1 MKIISIRLICLIIF
15 TFFLAACSFTKPR
28 TTADFDIDYNKHLIK
43 PDSNKL
49 TKNIPELISYKELAD
64 NNKNNKDKLALYS
77 VMVHNAPVRETLLGL
92 AKSAKVNID
101 IHPNVDGNIT
111 LNAIQETMPS
121 ILDRI
126 CEQLDI
132 RWSKKNNHILVE
144 LDTPYL
150 KNYMVD
156 YINMGRDL
164 EAKVSTNTQIVTQSQ
179 INTNPNASGNNNTA
193 TNIEVNGASI
203 DNNSNVSSTLV
214 KNKAYNNFW
223 RTLRKNIK
231 DILNETNKTSSDVSN
246 EIKVKNESNKLIKQL
261 TETSKSIANSLKD
274 LDKLN
279 VLNDFNNLDL
289 FYSHRNDESD
299 SSVIINQETGIIS
312 VRATHKQH
320 QKIND
325 FIQQVFNS
333 AKRQVLIEATIIE
346 VILNDNYQQ
355 GIDWKKIT
363 GFGAFSFIGNSLNN
377 NNINLSYINDNDK
390 TILVNLLE
398 TFGETKVLSS
408 PHLAV
413 LNNQTAMLKVV
424 ENYVYFNVKADTISM
439 ANVGTTTTYTSTPQ
453 TVSVGVVMSVT
464 PQISKDNIV
473 MLNVRP
479 TITQIAYTVADPNPD
494 LQKNGIQNLLPVI
507 DTREIESVL
516 RIKSGQ
522 TAILGGLM
530 KDEVNLKRSA
540 VPILGNIPLL
550 GEVFNNF
557 NHSKKKSELIILLRP
572 LVIKENQL

>member
-179 INTNPNASGNNNTA
+179 ITNNVNNTI
-193 TNIEVNGASI
+193 NNSS
-203 DNNSNVSSTLV
+203 NNSNIVNDNNNISSTLV
-214 KNKAYNNFW
+214 KNKTNNNFW
-223 RTLRKNIK
+223 KSLEKNIK
-231 DILNETNKTSSDVSN
+231 DILQETDKILPEGSSET
-246 EIKVKNESNKLIKQL
+246 EIKIENNIKNNINNNYKLNNKNATNSIDKNNNYSLIKHS
-261 TETSKSIANSLKD
+261 TFKEAA
-274 LDKLN
+274 
-279 VLNDFNNLDL
+279 
-289 FYSHRNDESD
+289 
-299 SSVIINQETGIIS
+299 SVIINQETGIIS

-424 ENYVYFNVKADTISM
+424 ENYVYFNVKADTIST

>member
-64 NNKNNKDKLALYS
+64 SNKNNKDKLALYS

-179 INTNPNASGNNNTA
+179 ITNNVNNTI
-193 TNIEVNGASI
+193 NNSS
-203 DNNSNVSSTLV
+203 NNSNIVNDNNNISSTLV
-214 KNKAYNNFW
+214 KNKTNNNFW
-223 RTLRKNIK
+223 KSLEKNIK
-231 DILNETNKTSSDVSN
+231 DILQETDKILPEGSSET
-246 EIKVKNESNKLIKQL
+246 EIKIENNINNNINNNYKLNNKNATNSIDKNNNYSLIKHS
-261 TETSKSIANSLKD
+261 TFKEAA
-274 LDKLN
+274 
-279 VLNDFNNLDL
+279 
-289 FYSHRNDESD
+289 
-299 SSVIINQETGIIS
+299 SVIINQETGIIS

-424 ENYVYFNVKADTISM
+424 ENYVYFNVKADTIST

-530 KDEVNLKRSA
+530 KDEVNLKRAA

>member
-15 TFFLAACSFTKPR
+15 TFFLAACSFTKSR
-28 TTADFDIDYNKHLIK
+28 TTADFDIDYNKYLIK

-179 INTNPNASGNNNTA
+179 ITNNVNNTI
-193 TNIEVNGASI
+193 NNSS
-203 DNNSNVSSTLV
+203 NNSNTVNDNNNISSTLV
-214 KNKAYNNFW
+214 KNKTNNNFW
-223 RTLRKNIK
+223 KSLEKNIK
-231 DILNETNKTSSDVSN
+231 DILQETDKILPEGSSET
-246 EIKVKNESNKLIKQL
+246 EIKIENNINNNINNNYKLNNKNATNSIDKNNNYSLIKHS
-261 TETSKSIANSLKD
+261 TFKEAA
-274 LDKLN
+274 
-279 VLNDFNNLDL
+279 
-289 FYSHRNDESD
+289 
-299 SSVIINQETGIIS
+299 SVIINQETGIIS

-424 ENYVYFNVKADTISM
+424 ENYVYFNVKADTIST

-540 VPILGNIPLL
+540 VPILGHIPLL

>member
-179 INTNPNASGNNNTA
+179 ITNNVNNTI
-193 TNIEVNGASI
+193 NNSS
-203 DNNSNVSSTLV
+203 NNSNIVNDNNNISSTLV
-214 KNKAYNNFW
+214 KNKTNNNFW
-223 RTLRKNIK
+223 KSLKKNIK
-231 DILNETNKTSSDVSN
+231 DILQETDKILPEGSSET
-246 EIKVKNESNKLIKQL
+246 EIKIENNINNNINNNYKLNNKNATNSIDKNNNYSLIKHS
-261 TETSKSIANSLKD
+261 TFKEAA
-274 LDKLN
+274 
-279 VLNDFNNLDL
+279 
-289 FYSHRNDESD
+289 
-299 SSVIINQETGIIS
+299 SVIINQETGIIS

-424 ENYVYFNVKADTISM
+424 ENYVYFNVKADTIST

>member
-1 MKIISIRLICLIIF
+1 MLVFLLMKIISIRLICLIIF
-15 TFFLAACSFTKPR
+15 TFFLAACSFTKSR

-179 INTNPNASGNNNTA
+179 ITNNVNNTI
-193 TNIEVNGASI
+193 NNSS
-203 DNNSNVSSTLV
+203 NNSNIVNDNNNISSTLV
-214 KNKAYNNFW
+214 KNKTNNNFW
-223 RTLRKNIK
+223 KSLEKNIK
-231 DILNETNKTSSDVSN
+231 DILQETDKILPEGSSET
-246 EIKVKNESNKLIKQL
+246 EIKIENNINNNINNNYKLNNKNATNSIDKNNNYSLIKHS
-261 TETSKSIANSLKD
+261 TFKEAA
-274 LDKLN
+274 
-279 VLNDFNNLDL
+279 
-289 FYSHRNDESD
+289 
-299 SSVIINQETGIIS
+299 SVIINQETGIIS

-424 ENYVYFNVKADTISM
+424 ENYVYFNVKADTIST

>member
-179 INTNPNASGNNNTA
+179 ITNNVNNTI
-193 TNIEVNGASI
+193 NNSS
-203 DNNSNVSSTLV
+203 NNSNIVNDNNNISSTLV
-214 KNKAYNNFW
+214 KNKANNNFW
-223 RTLRKNIK
+223 KSLEKNIK
-231 DILNETNKTSSDVSN
+231 DILQETDKILPEGSSET
-246 EIKVKNESNKLIKQL
+246 EIKIENNINNNINNNYKLNNKNATNSIDKNNNYSLIKHS
-261 TETSKSIANSLKD
+261 TFKEAA
-274 LDKLN
+274 
-279 VLNDFNNLDL
+279 
-289 FYSHRNDESD
+289 
-299 SSVIINQETGIIS
+299 SVIINQETGIIS

-424 ENYVYFNVKADTISM
+424 ENYVYFNVKADTIST

>member
-1 MKIISIRLICLIIF
+1 MKIISIHLICLIIF

-179 INTNPNASGNNNTA
+179 ITNNVNNTI
-193 TNIEVNGASI
+193 NNSS
-203 DNNSNVSSTLV
+203 NNSNIVNDNNNISSTLV
-214 KNKAYNNFW
+214 KNKTNNNFW
-223 RTLRKNIK
+223 KSLEKNIK
-231 DILNETNKTSSDVSN
+231 DILQETDKILPEGSSET
-246 EIKVKNESNKLIKQL
+246 EIKIENNINNNINNNYKLNNKNATNSIDKNNNYSLIKHS
-261 TETSKSIANSLKD
+261 TFKEAA
-274 LDKLN
+274 
-279 VLNDFNNLDL
+279 
-289 FYSHRNDESD
+289 
-299 SSVIINQETGIIS
+299 SVIINQETGIIS

-424 ENYVYFNVKADTISM
+424 ENYVYFNVKADTIST

>member
-150 KNYMVD
+150 KNYTVD

-179 INTNPNASGNNNTA
+179 ITNNVNNTI
-193 TNIEVNGASI
+193 NNSS
-203 DNNSNVSSTLV
+203 NNSNIVNDNNNISSTLV
-214 KNKAYNNFW
+214 KNKTNNNFW
-223 RTLRKNIK
+223 KSLEKNIK
-231 DILNETNKTSSDVSN
+231 DILQETDKILPEGSSET
-246 EIKVKNESNKLIKQL
+246 EIKIENNINNNINNNYKLNNKNATNSIDKNNNYSLIKHS
-261 TETSKSIANSLKD
+261 TFKEAA
-274 LDKLN
+274 
-279 VLNDFNNLDL
+279 
-289 FYSHRNDESD
+289 
-299 SSVIINQETGIIS
+299 SVIINQETGIIS

-424 ENYVYFNVKADTISM
+424 ENYVYFNVKADTIST

-557 NHSKKKSELIILLRP
+557 NHSKKRSELIILLRP

>member
-1 MKIISIRLICLIIF
+1 MLVFLLMKIISIRLIYLIIF

-150 KNYMVD
+150 KNYTVD

-179 INTNPNASGNNNTA
+179 ITNNVNNTI
-193 TNIEVNGASI
+193 NNSS
-203 DNNSNVSSTLV
+203 NNSNIVNDNNNISSTLV
-214 KNKAYNNFW
+214 KNKTNNNFW
-223 RTLRKNIK
+223 KSLEKNIK
-231 DILNETNKTSSDVSN
+231 DILQETDKILPEGSSET
-246 EIKVKNESNKLIKQL
+246 EIKTENNINNNINNNYKLNNKNATNSIDKNNNYSLIKHS
-261 TETSKSIANSLKD
+261 TFKEAA
-274 LDKLN
+274 
-279 VLNDFNNLDL
+279 
-289 FYSHRNDESD
+289 
-299 SSVIINQETGIIS
+299 SVIINQETGIIS

-398 TFGETKVLSS
+398 TFGKTKVLSS

-424 ENYVYFNVKADTISM
+424 ENYVYFNVKADTIST

-530 KDEVNLKRSA
+530 KDEVNLKRAA

>member
-1 MKIISIRLICLIIF
+1 MKIISIRFICLIIF

-179 INTNPNASGNNNTA
+179 ITNNVNNTI
-193 TNIEVNGASI
+193 NNSS
-203 DNNSNVSSTLV
+203 NNSNIVNDNNNISSTLV
-214 KNKAYNNFW
+214 KNKTNNNFW
-223 RTLRKNIK
+223 KSLEKNIK
-231 DILNETNKTSSDVSN
+231 DILQETDKILPEGSSET
-246 EIKVKNESNKLIKQL
+246 EIKIENNINNNINNNYKLNNKNANNSIDKNNNYSLIKHS
-261 TETSKSIANSLKD
+261 TFKEAA
-274 LDKLN
+274 
-279 VLNDFNNLDL
+279 
-289 FYSHRNDESD
+289 
-299 SSVIINQETGIIS
+299 SVIINQETGIIS

-424 ENYVYFNVKADTISM
+424 ENYVYFNVKADTIST

>member
-15 TFFLAACSFTKPR
+15 TFFLAACSFTKSR

-101 IHPNVDGNIT
+101 IHSNVDGNIT

-179 INTNPNASGNNNTA
+179 ITNNVNNTI
-193 TNIEVNGASI
+193 NNSS
-203 DNNSNVSSTLV
+203 NNSNTVNDNNNISSTLV
-214 KNKAYNNFW
+214 KNKTNNNFW
-223 RTLRKNIK
+223 KSLEKNIK
-231 DILNETNKTSSDVSN
+231 DILQETDKILPEGSSET
-246 EIKVKNESNKLIKQL
+246 EIKIENNINNNINNNYKLNNKNATNSIDKNNNYSLIKHS
-261 TETSKSIANSLKD
+261 TFKEAA
-274 LDKLN
+274 
-279 VLNDFNNLDL
+279 
-289 FYSHRNDESD
+289 
-299 SSVIINQETGIIS
+299 SVIINQETGIIS

-424 ENYVYFNVKADTISM
+424 ENYVYFNVKADTIST

>member
-64 NNKNNKDKLALYS
+64 SNKNNKDKLALYS

-101 IHPNVDGNIT
+101 IHSNVDGNIT

-179 INTNPNASGNNNTA
+179 ITNNVNNTI
-193 TNIEVNGASI
+193 NNSS
-203 DNNSNVSSTLV
+203 NNSNIVNDNNNISSTLV
-214 KNKAYNNFW
+214 KNKTNNNFW
-223 RTLRKNIK
+223 KSLEKNIK
-231 DILNETNKTSSDVSN
+231 DILQETDKILPEGSSET
-246 EIKVKNESNKLIKQL
+246 EIKIENNINNNINNNYKLNNKNATNSIDKNNNYSLIKHS
-261 TETSKSIANSLKD
+261 TFKEAA
-274 LDKLN
+274 
-279 VLNDFNNLDL
+279 
-289 FYSHRNDESD
+289 
-299 SSVIINQETGIIS
+299 SVIINQETGIIS

-424 ENYVYFNVKADTISM
+424 ENYVYFNVKADTIST

-530 KDEVNLKRSA
+530 KDEVNLKRAA

>member
-1 MKIISIRLICLIIF
+1 MLVFLLMKIISIRLICLIIF

-179 INTNPNASGNNNTA
+179 ITNNVNNTI
-193 TNIEVNGASI
+193 NNSS
-203 DNNSNVSSTLV
+203 NNSNIVNDNNNISSTLV
-214 KNKAYNNFW
+214 KNKTNNNFW
-223 RTLRKNIK
+223 KSLEKNIK
-231 DILNETNKTSSDVSN
+231 DILQETDKILPEGSSET
-246 EIKVKNESNKLIKQL
+246 EIKIENNINNNINNNYKLNNKNAINSIDKNNNYSLIKRS
-261 TETSKSIANSLKD
+261 TFKEAA
-274 LDKLN
+274 
-279 VLNDFNNLDL
+279 
-289 FYSHRNDESD
+289 
-299 SSVIINQETGIIS
+299 SVIINQETGIIS

-424 ENYVYFNVKADTISM
+424 ENYVYFNVKADTIST

>member
-28 TTADFDIDYNKHLIK
+28 TTADFDIDHNKHLIK

-179 INTNPNASGNNNTA
+179 ITNNVNNTI
-193 TNIEVNGASI
+193 NNSS
-203 DNNSNVSSTLV
+203 NNSNTVNDNNNISSTLV
-214 KNKAYNNFW
+214 KNKTNNNFW
-223 RTLRKNIK
+223 KSLEKNIK
-231 DILNETNKTSSDVSN
+231 DILQETDKILPEGSSET
-246 EIKVKNESNKLIKQL
+246 EIKIENNINNNINNNYKLNNKNATNSIDKNNNYSLIKHS
-261 TETSKSIANSLKD
+261 TFKEAA
-274 LDKLN
+274 
-279 VLNDFNNLDL
+279 
-289 FYSHRNDESD
+289 
-299 SSVIINQETGIIS
+299 SVIINQETGIIS

-424 ENYVYFNVKADTISM
+424 ENYVYFNVKADTIST

-540 VPILGNIPLL
+540 VPILGHIPLL

>member
-28 TTADFDIDYNKHLIK
+28 TMADFDIDYNKHLIK

-179 INTNPNASGNNNTA
+179 ITNNVNNTI
-193 TNIEVNGASI
+193 NNSS
-203 DNNSNVSSTLV
+203 NNSNIVNDNNNISSTLV
-214 KNKAYNNFW
+214 KNKTNNNFW
-223 RTLRKNIK
+223 KSLEKNIK
-231 DILNETNKTSSDVSN
+231 DILQETDKILPEGSSET
-246 EIKVKNESNKLIKQL
+246 EIKIENNINNNINNNYKLNNKNATNSIDKNNNYSLIKHS
-261 TETSKSIANSLKD
+261 TFKEAA
-274 LDKLN
+274 
-279 VLNDFNNLDL
+279 
-289 FYSHRNDESD
+289 
-299 SSVIINQETGIIS
+299 SVIINQETGIIS

-424 ENYVYFNVKADTISM
+424 ENYVYFNVKADTIST

>member
-179 INTNPNASGNNNTA
+179 ITNNVNNTI
-193 TNIEVNGASI
+193 NNSS
-203 DNNSNVSSTLV
+203 NNSNIVNDNNNISSTLV
-214 KNKAYNNFW
+214 KNKTNNNFW
-223 RTLRKNIK
+223 KSLEKNIK
-231 DILNETNKTSSDVSN
+231 DILQETDKILPEGSSET
-246 EIKVKNESNKLIKQL
+246 EIKIENNINNNINNNYKLNNKNATNSIDKNNNYSLIKHS
-261 TETSKSIANSLKD
+261 TFKEAA
-274 LDKLN
+274 
-279 VLNDFNNLDL
+279 
-289 FYSHRNDESD
+289 
-299 SSVIINQETGIIS
+299 SVIINQETGIIS

-424 ENYVYFNVKADTISM
+424 ENYVYFNVKADTIST

-557 NHSKKKSELIILLRP
+557 NHGKKKSELIILLRP

>member
-15 TFFLAACSFTKPR
+15 TFFLAACSFTKSR
-28 TTADFDIDYNKHLIK
+28 TTADFDIDHNKHLIK

-179 INTNPNASGNNNTA
+179 ITNNVNNTI
-193 TNIEVNGASI
+193 NNSS
-203 DNNSNVSSTLV
+203 NNSNIVNDNNNISSTLV
-214 KNKAYNNFW
+214 KNKTNNNFW
-223 RTLRKNIK
+223 KSLEKNIK
-231 DILNETNKTSSDVSN
+231 DILQETDKILPEGSSET
-246 EIKVKNESNKLIKQL
+246 EIKIENNINNNINNNYKLNNKNATNSIDKNNNYSLIKHS
-261 TETSKSIANSLKD
+261 TFKEAA
-274 LDKLN
+274 
-279 VLNDFNNLDL
+279 
-289 FYSHRNDESD
+289 
-299 SSVIINQETGIIS
+299 SVIINQETGIIS

-424 ENYVYFNVKADTISM
+424 ENYVYFNVKADTIST

>member
-1 MKIISIRLICLIIF
+1 MLVFLLMKIISIRLICLIIF

-77 VMVHNAPVRETLLGL
+77 IMVHNAPVRETLLGL

-179 INTNPNASGNNNTA
+179 ITNNVNNTI
-193 TNIEVNGASI
+193 NNSS
-203 DNNSNVSSTLV
+203 NNSNTVNDNNNISSTLV
-214 KNKAYNNFW
+214 KNKTNNNFW
-223 RTLRKNIK
+223 KSLEKNIK
-231 DILNETNKTSSDVSN
+231 DILQETDKILPEGSSET
-246 EIKVKNESNKLIKQL
+246 EIKIENNINNNINNNYKLNNKNATNSIDKNNNYSLIKHS
-261 TETSKSIANSLKD
+261 TFKEAA
-274 LDKLN
+274 
-279 VLNDFNNLDL
+279 
-289 FYSHRNDESD
+289 
-299 SSVIINQETGIIS
+299 SVIINQETGIIS

-424 ENYVYFNVKADTISM
+424 ENYVYFNVKADTIST

>member
-1 MKIISIRLICLIIF
+1 MKIISIRLICLITF

-179 INTNPNASGNNNTA
+179 ITNNVNNTI
-193 TNIEVNGASI
+193 NNSS
-203 DNNSNVSSTLV
+203 NNSNIVNDNNNISSTLV
-214 KNKAYNNFW
+214 KNKTNNNFW
-223 RTLRKNIK
+223 KSLEKNIK
-231 DILNETNKTSSDVSN
+231 DILQETDKILPEGSSET
-246 EIKVKNESNKLIKQL
+246 EIKIENNINNNINNNYKLNNKNATNSIDKNNNYSLIKHS
-261 TETSKSIANSLKD
+261 TFKEAA
-274 LDKLN
+274 
-279 VLNDFNNLDL
+279 
-289 FYSHRNDESD
+289 
-299 SSVIINQETGIIS
+299 SVIINQETGIIS

-424 ENYVYFNVKADTISM
+424 ENYVYFNVKADTIST

>member
-101 IHPNVDGNIT
+101 IHSNVDGNIT

-179 INTNPNASGNNNTA
+179 ITNNVNNTI
-193 TNIEVNGASI
+193 NNSS
-203 DNNSNVSSTLV
+203 NNSNTVNDNNNISSTLV
-214 KNKAYNNFW
+214 KNKTNNNFW
-223 RTLRKNIK
+223 KSLEKNIK
-231 DILNETNKTSSDVSN
+231 DILQETDKILPEGSSET
-246 EIKVKNESNKLIKQL
+246 EIKIENNINNNINNNYKLNNKNATNSIDKNNNYSLIKHS
-261 TETSKSIANSLKD
+261 TFKEAA
-274 LDKLN
+274 
-279 VLNDFNNLDL
+279 
-289 FYSHRNDESD
+289 
-299 SSVIINQETGIIS
+299 SVIINQETGIIS

-424 ENYVYFNVKADTISM
+424 ENYVYFNVKADTIST

>member
-77 VMVHNAPVRETLLGL
+77 IMVHNAPVRETLLGL

-179 INTNPNASGNNNTA
+179 ITNNVNNTI
-193 TNIEVNGASI
+193 NNSS
-203 DNNSNVSSTLV
+203 NNSNTVNDNNNISSTLV
-214 KNKAYNNFW
+214 KNKTNNNFW
-223 RTLRKNIK
+223 KSLEKNIK
-231 DILNETNKTSSDVSN
+231 DILQETDKILPEGSSET
-246 EIKVKNESNKLIKQL
+246 EIKIENNINNNINNNYKLNNKNATNSIDKNNNYSLIKHS
-261 TETSKSIANSLKD
+261 TFKEAA
-274 LDKLN
+274 
-279 VLNDFNNLDL
+279 
-289 FYSHRNDESD
+289 
-299 SSVIINQETGIIS
+299 SVIINQETGIIS

-424 ENYVYFNVKADTISM
+424 ENYVYFNVKADTIST

>member
-179 INTNPNASGNNNTA
+179 ITNNVNNTI
-193 TNIEVNGASI
+193 NNSS
-203 DNNSNVSSTLV
+203 NNSNIVNDNNNISSTLV
-214 KNKAYNNFW
+214 KNKTNNNFW
-223 RTLRKNIK
+223 KSLEKNIK
-231 DILNETNKTSSDVSN
+231 DILQETDKILPEGSSET
-246 EIKVKNESNKLIKQL
+246 EIKTENNINNNINNNYKLNNKNATNSIDKNNNYSLIKHS
-261 TETSKSIANSLKD
+261 TFKEAA
-274 LDKLN
+274 
-279 VLNDFNNLDL
+279 
-289 FYSHRNDESD
+289 
-299 SSVIINQETGIIS
+299 SVIINQETGIIS

-325 FIQQVFNS
+325 FIQQVFTS

-424 ENYVYFNVKADTISM
+424 ENYVYFNVKADTIST

>member
-1 MKIISIRLICLIIF
+1 MIF

-179 INTNPNASGNNNTA
+179 ITNNVNNTI
-193 TNIEVNGASI
+193 NNSS
-203 DNNSNVSSTLV
+203 NNSNIVNDNNNISSTLV
-214 KNKAYNNFW
+214 KNKTNNNFW
-223 RTLRKNIK
+223 KSLEKNIK
-231 DILNETNKTSSDVSN
+231 DILQETDKILPEGSSET
-246 EIKVKNESNKLIKQL
+246 EIKIENNINNNINNNYKLNNKNATNSIDKNNNYSLIKHS
-261 TETSKSIANSLKD
+261 TFKEAA
-274 LDKLN
+274 
-279 VLNDFNNLDL
+279 
-289 FYSHRNDESD
+289 
-299 SSVIINQETGIIS
+299 SVIINQETGIIS

-424 ENYVYFNVKADTISM
+424 ENYVYFNVKADTIST

>member
-179 INTNPNASGNNNTA
+179 ITNNVNNTI
-193 TNIEVNGASI
+193 NNSS
-203 DNNSNVSSTLV
+203 NNSNIVNDNNNISSTLV
-214 KNKAYNNFW
+214 KNKTNNNFW
-223 RTLRKNIK
+223 KSLEKNIK
-231 DILNETNKTSSDVSN
+231 DILQETDKILPEGSSET
-246 EIKVKNESNKLIKQL
+246 EIKIENNINNNINNNYKLNNKNATNSIDKNNNYSLIKHS
-261 TETSKSIANSLKD
+261 TFKEAA
-274 LDKLN
+274 
-279 VLNDFNNLDL
+279 
-289 FYSHRNDESD
+289 
-299 SSVIINQETGIIS
+299 SVIINQETGIIS
-312 VRATHKQH
+312 VRATHEQH

-424 ENYVYFNVKADTISM
+424 ENYVYFNVKADTIST

>member
-1 MKIISIRLICLIIF
+1 MKIIPIRLICLIIF

-101 IHPNVDGNIT
+101 IHSNVDGNIT

-179 INTNPNASGNNNTA
+179 ITNNVNNTI
-193 TNIEVNGASI
+193 NNSS
-203 DNNSNVSSTLV
+203 NNSNIVNDNNNISSTLV
-214 KNKAYNNFW
+214 KNKTNNNFW
-223 RTLRKNIK
+223 KSLEKNIK
-231 DILNETNKTSSDVSN
+231 DILQETDKILPEGSSET
-246 EIKVKNESNKLIKQL
+246 EIKIENNINNNINNNYKLNNKNATNSIDKNNNYSLIKHS
-261 TETSKSIANSLKD
+261 TFKEAA
-274 LDKLN
+274 
-279 VLNDFNNLDL
+279 
-289 FYSHRNDESD
+289 
-299 SSVIINQETGIIS
+299 SVIINQETGIIS

-363 GFGAFSFIGNSLNN
+363 GLGAFSFIGNSLNN

-424 ENYVYFNVKADTISM
+424 ENYVYFNVKADTIST

>member
-179 INTNPNASGNNNTA
+179 ITNNVNNTI
-193 TNIEVNGASI
+193 NNSS
-203 DNNSNVSSTLV
+203 NNSNIVNDNNNISSTLV
-214 KNKAYNNFW
+214 KNKTNNNFW
-223 RTLRKNIK
+223 KSLEKNIK
-231 DILNETNKTSSDVSN
+231 DILQETDKILPEGSSET
-246 EIKVKNESNKLIKQL
+246 EIKIENNINNNINNNYKLNNKNTTNSIDKNNNYSLIKHS
-261 TETSKSIANSLKD
+261 TFKEAA
-274 LDKLN
+274 
-279 VLNDFNNLDL
+279 
-289 FYSHRNDESD
+289 
-299 SSVIINQETGIIS
+299 SVIINQETGIIS

-424 ENYVYFNVKADTISM
+424 ENYVYFNVKADTIST

>member
-77 VMVHNAPVRETLLGL
+77 IMVHNAPVRETLLGL

-179 INTNPNASGNNNTA
+179 ITNNVNNTI
-193 TNIEVNGASI
+193 NNSS
-203 DNNSNVSSTLV
+203 NNSNIVNDNNNISSTLV
-214 KNKAYNNFW
+214 KNKTNNNFW
-223 RTLRKNIK
+223 KSLEKNIK
-231 DILNETNKTSSDVSN
+231 DILQETDKILPEGSSET
-246 EIKVKNESNKLIKQL
+246 EIKIENNINNNINNNYKLNNKNATNSIDKNNNYSLIKHS
-261 TETSKSIANSLKD
+261 TFKD
-274 LDKLN
+274 AA
-279 VLNDFNNLDL
+279 
-289 FYSHRNDESD
+289 
-299 SSVIINQETGIIS
+299 SVIINQETGIIS

-424 ENYVYFNVKADTISM
+424 ENYVYFNVKADTIST

>member
-1 MKIISIRLICLIIF
+1 MLVFLLMKIISIRLICLIIF
-15 TFFLAACSFTKPR
+15 TSFFAACSFTKPR

-179 INTNPNASGNNNTA
+179 ITNNVNNTI
-193 TNIEVNGASI
+193 NNSS
-203 DNNSNVSSTLV
+203 NNSNIVNDNNNISSTLV
-214 KNKAYNNFW
+214 KNKTNNNFW
-223 RTLRKNIK
+223 KSLEKNIK
-231 DILNETNKTSSDVSN
+231 DILQETDKILPEGSSET
-246 EIKVKNESNKLIKQL
+246 EIKIENNINNNINNNYKLNNKNATNSIDKNNNYSLIKHS
-261 TETSKSIANSLKD
+261 TFKEAA
-274 LDKLN
+274 
-279 VLNDFNNLDL
+279 
-289 FYSHRNDESD
+289 
-299 SSVIINQETGIIS
+299 SVIINQETGIIS

-424 ENYVYFNVKADTISM
+424 ENYVYFNVKADTIST

>member
-1 MKIISIRLICLIIF
+1 MLVFLLMKIISIRLICLIIF

-77 VMVHNAPVRETLLGL
+77 IMVHNAPVRETLLGL

-179 INTNPNASGNNNTA
+179 ITNNVNNTI
-193 TNIEVNGASI
+193 NNSS
-203 DNNSNVSSTLV
+203 NNSNIVNDNNNISSTLV
-214 KNKAYNNFW
+214 KNKTNNNFW
-223 RTLRKNIK
+223 KSLEKNIK
-231 DILNETNKTSSDVSN
+231 DILQETDKILPEGSSET
-246 EIKVKNESNKLIKQL
+246 EIKIENNINNNINNNYKLNNKNATNSIDKNNNYSLIKHS
-261 TETSKSIANSLKD
+261 TFKEAA
-274 LDKLN
+274 
-279 VLNDFNNLDL
+279 
-289 FYSHRNDESD
+289 
-299 SSVIINQETGIIS
+299 SVIINQETGIIS

-424 ENYVYFNVKADTISM
+424 ENYVYFNVKADTIST

>member
-1 MKIISIRLICLIIF
+1 MLVFLLMKIISIRLICLIIF

-43 PDSNKL
+43 PNSNKL

-179 INTNPNASGNNNTA
+179 ITNNVNNTI
-193 TNIEVNGASI
+193 NNSS
-203 DNNSNVSSTLV
+203 NNSNIVNDNNNISSTLV
-214 KNKAYNNFW
+214 KNKTNNNFW
-223 RTLRKNIK
+223 KSLEKNIK
-231 DILNETNKTSSDVSN
+231 DILQETDKILPEGSSET
-246 EIKVKNESNKLIKQL
+246 EIKIENNINNNINNNYKLNNKNATNSIDKNNNYSLIKHS
-261 TETSKSIANSLKD
+261 TFKEAA
-274 LDKLN
+274 
-279 VLNDFNNLDL
+279 
-289 FYSHRNDESD
+289 
-299 SSVIINQETGIIS
+299 SVIINQETGIIS

-424 ENYVYFNVKADTISM
+424 ENYVYFNVKADTIST

>member
-77 VMVHNAPVRETLLGL
+77 IMVHNAPVRETLLGL

-179 INTNPNASGNNNTA
+179 ITNNVNNTI
-193 TNIEVNGASI
+193 NNSS
-203 DNNSNVSSTLV
+203 NNSNIVNDNNNISSTLV
-214 KNKAYNNFW
+214 KNKTNNNFW
-223 RTLRKNIK
+223 KSLEKNIK
-231 DILNETNKTSSDVSN
+231 DILQETDKILPEGSSET
-246 EIKVKNESNKLIKQL
+246 EIKIENNINNNINNNYKLNNKNATNSIDKNNNYSLIKHS
-261 TETSKSIANSLKD
+261 TFKEAA
-274 LDKLN
+274 
-279 VLNDFNNLDL
+279 
-289 FYSHRNDESD
+289 
-299 SSVIINQETGIIS
+299 SVIINQETGIIS

-424 ENYVYFNVKADTISM
+424 ENYVYFNVKADTIST

>member
-101 IHPNVDGNIT
+101 IHSNVDGNIT

-179 INTNPNASGNNNTA
+179 ITNNVNNTI
-193 TNIEVNGASI
+193 NNSS
-203 DNNSNVSSTLV
+203 NNSNIVNDNNNISSTLV
-214 KNKAYNNFW
+214 KNKTNNNFW
-223 RTLRKNIK
+223 KSLEKNIK
-231 DILNETNKTSSDVSN
+231 DILQETDKILPEGSSET
-246 EIKVKNESNKLIKQL
+246 EIKIENNINNNINNNYKLNNKNATNSIDKNNNYSLIKHS
-261 TETSKSIANSLKD
+261 TFKEAA
-274 LDKLN
+274 
-279 VLNDFNNLDL
+279 
-289 FYSHRNDESD
+289 
-299 SSVIINQETGIIS
+299 SVIINQETGIIS

>member
-1 MKIISIRLICLIIF
+1 MKITSILFFSLLYAFLI
-15 TFFLAACSFTKPR
+15 TSCSFTKPR
-28 TTADFDIDYNKHLIK
+28 TTANFDIDYNNHLTK
-43 PDSNKL
+43 PDNSKL

-64 NNKNNKDKLALYS
+64 NKNNKEKLALYS
-77 VMVHNAPVRETLLGL
+77 IMVHNAPVRETLLGL
-92 AKSAKVNID
+92 AKSAKINID
-101 IHPNVDGNIT
+101 IHPNVDGEIT
-111 LNAIQETMPS
+111 LNAIQETLPS

-150 KNYMVD
+150 KNYTVD

-179 INTNPNASGNNNTA
+179 INTNLNSATNNNL
-193 TNIEVNGASI
+193 TNNYNSND
-203 DNNSNVSSTLV
+203 DNNVSSTLV
-214 KNKAYNNFW
+214 KNKTQNNFW
-223 RTLRKNIK
+223 KSLEKNIK
-231 DILNETNKTSSDVSN
+231 DILRETDKILPEGSSET
-246 EIKVKNESNKLIKQL
+246 EIKNENNSNNNTLLSQQLKLNNKASNSTNTIDKNENYKLIKHS
-261 TETSKSIANSLKD
+261 TFKEAA
-274 LDKLN
+274 
-279 VLNDFNNLDL
+279 
-289 FYSHRNDESD
+289 
-299 SSVIINQETGIIS
+299 SVIINQETGIIS
-312 VRATHKQH
+312 VRATKKQH
-320 QKIND
+320 QKIDD
-325 FIQQVFNS
+325 FISQVFNS

-363 GFGAFSFIGNSLNN
+363 GLGAFSFIGNPL
-377 NNINLSYINDNDK
+377 INDTINISYVNDADK
-390 TILVNLLE
+390 TILVNFLE

-424 ENYVYFNVKADTISM
+424 ENYVYFNVKADTIST
-439 ANVGTTTTYTSTPQ
+439 ANVGVTTSYTSTPQ

-494 LQKNGIQNLLPVI
+494 LQNNGIQNLLPVI

-530 KDEVNLKRSA
+530 KDELNLKRA
-540 VPILGNIPLL
+540 AIPILGNIPLL

-572 LVIKENQL
+572 LVIKENEL

>member
-92 AKSAKVNID
+92 SKSAKVNID
-101 IHPNVDGNIT
+101 IHSNVDGNIT

-179 INTNPNASGNNNTA
+179 ITNNVNNTI
-193 TNIEVNGASI
+193 NNSS
-203 DNNSNVSSTLV
+203 NNSNIVNDNNNISSTLV
-214 KNKAYNNFW
+214 KNKTNNNFW
-223 RTLRKNIK
+223 KSLEKNIK
-231 DILNETNKTSSDVSN
+231 DILQETDKILPEGSSET
-246 EIKVKNESNKLIKQL
+246 EIKIENNINNNINNNYKLNNKNATNSIDKNNNYSLIKRS
-261 TETSKSIANSLKD
+261 TFKEAA
-274 LDKLN
+274 
-279 VLNDFNNLDL
+279 
-289 FYSHRNDESD
+289 
-299 SSVIINQETGIIS
+299 SVIINQETGIIS

-424 ENYVYFNVKADTISM
+424 ENYVYFNVKADTIST

>member
-1 MKIISIRLICLIIF
+1 MKILSIRLICLIIF
-15 TFFLAACSFTKPR
+15 TFFFAACSFTKPR

-101 IHPNVDGNIT
+101 IHSNVDGNIT

-179 INTNPNASGNNNTA
+179 ITNNVNNTI
-193 TNIEVNGASI
+193 NNSS
-203 DNNSNVSSTLV
+203 NNSNIVNDNNNISSTLV
-214 KNKAYNNFW
+214 KNKTNNNFW
-223 RTLRKNIK
+223 KSLEKNIK
-231 DILNETNKTSSDVSN
+231 DILQETDKILPEGSSET
-246 EIKVKNESNKLIKQL
+246 EIKIENNINNNINNNYKLNNKNATNSIDKNNNYSLIKHS
-261 TETSKSIANSLKD
+261 TFKEAA
-274 LDKLN
+274 
-279 VLNDFNNLDL
+279 
-289 FYSHRNDESD
+289 
-299 SSVIINQETGIIS
+299 SVIINQETGIIS

-424 ENYVYFNVKADTISM
+424 ENYVYFNVKADTIST

>member
-179 INTNPNASGNNNTA
+179 ITNNVNNTI
-193 TNIEVNGASI
+193 NNSS
-203 DNNSNVSSTLV
+203 NNSNIVNDNNNISSTLV
-214 KNKAYNNFW
+214 KNKTNNNFW
-223 RTLRKNIK
+223 KSLEKNIK
-231 DILNETNKTSSDVSN
+231 DILQETDKILPEGSSET
-246 EIKVKNESNKLIKQL
+246 EIKIENNINNNINNNYKLNNKNATNSIDKNNNYSLIKHS
-261 TETSKSIANSLKD
+261 TFKEAA
-274 LDKLN
+274 
-279 VLNDFNNLDL
+279 
-289 FYSHRNDESD
+289 
-299 SSVIINQETGIIS
+299 SVIINQETGIIS

-424 ENYVYFNVKADTISM
+424 ENYVYFNVKADTIST

-557 NHSKKKSELIILLRP
+557 NHNKKKSELIILLRP

>member
-101 IHPNVDGNIT
+101 IHSNVDGNIT

-179 INTNPNASGNNNTA
+179 ITNNVNNTI
-193 TNIEVNGASI
+193 NNSS
-203 DNNSNVSSTLV
+203 NNSNIVNDNNNISSTLV
-214 KNKAYNNFW
+214 KNKTNNNFW
-223 RTLRKNIK
+223 KSLEKNIK
-231 DILNETNKTSSDVSN
+231 DILQETDKILPEGSSET
-246 EIKVKNESNKLIKQL
+246 EIKIENNINNNINNNYKLNNKNATNSIDKNNNYSLIKHS
-261 TETSKSIANSLKD
+261 TFKEAA
-274 LDKLN
+274 
-279 VLNDFNNLDL
+279 
-289 FYSHRNDESD
+289 
-299 SSVIINQETGIIS
+299 SVIINQETGIIS

-424 ENYVYFNVKADTISM
+424 ENYVYFNVKADTIST

>member
-64 NNKNNKDKLALYS
+64 SNKNNKDKLALYS

-101 IHPNVDGNIT
+101 IHSNVDGNIT

-179 INTNPNASGNNNTA
+179 ITNNVNNTI
-193 TNIEVNGASI
+193 NNSS
-203 DNNSNVSSTLV
+203 NNSNIVNDNNNISSTLV
-214 KNKAYNNFW
+214 KNKTNNNFW
-223 RTLRKNIK
+223 KSLEKNIK
-231 DILNETNKTSSDVSN
+231 DILQETDKILPEGSSET
-246 EIKVKNESNKLIKQL
+246 EIKIENNINNNINNNYKLNNKNATNSIDKNNNYSLIKHS
-261 TETSKSIANSLKD
+261 TFKEAA
-274 LDKLN
+274 
-279 VLNDFNNLDL
+279 
-289 FYSHRNDESD
+289 
-299 SSVIINQETGIIS
+299 SVIINQETGIIS

-424 ENYVYFNVKADTISM
+424 ENYVYFNVKADTIST

>member
-1 MKIISIRLICLIIF
+1 MLVFLLMKIISIRLICLIIF
-15 TFFLAACSFTKPR
+15 TFFLAACSFTKSR

-101 IHPNVDGNIT
+101 IHSNVDGNIT

-179 INTNPNASGNNNTA
+179 ITNNVNNTI
-193 TNIEVNGASI
+193 NNSS
-203 DNNSNVSSTLV
+203 NNSNTVNDNNNISSTLV
-214 KNKAYNNFW
+214 KNKTNNNFW
-223 RTLRKNIK
+223 KSLEKNIK
-231 DILNETNKTSSDVSN
+231 DILQETDKILPEGSSET
-246 EIKVKNESNKLIKQL
+246 EIKIENNINNNINNNYKLNNKNATNSIDKNNNYSLIKHS
-261 TETSKSIANSLKD
+261 TFKEAA
-274 LDKLN
+274 
-279 VLNDFNNLDL
+279 
-289 FYSHRNDESD
+289 
-299 SSVIINQETGIIS
+299 SVIINQETGIIS

-424 ENYVYFNVKADTISM
+424 ENYVYFNVKADTIST